1 MPYGMRSAGYIT
13 GTALFFGAVLA
24 SPVSASAASPIQSVT
39 KHVGNSTVTVK
50 LLPAET
56 FTHVVSPSTRG
67 EMDVLGGPGHP
78 VPASKANYHLVV
90 FVRHDG
96 QPVTDAKVNIRY
108 RLKAPRHAAWRKV
121 PVVRMDIAGKGISTT
136 HYGNNVL
143 LKPGKYDVDVEVND
157 NPAKHFEFDIGSR

>member
-1 MPYGMRSAGYIT
+1 MPHRMRSAGYIT

-24 SPVSASAASPIQSVT
+24 TPVSALAANPAQSAT
-39 KHVGNSTVTVK
+39 KHVGNSTITVK

-56 FTHVVSPSTRG
+56 FTRVVSPSTRG

-90 FVRHDG
+90 FIRHDG

-108 RLKAPRHAAWRKV
+108 RLETHRHAAWRKV
-121 PVVRMDIAGKGISTT
+121 SVVRMDVAGKGISTT

-143 LKPGKYDVDVEVND
+143 LKPGKYDINVEVN
-157 NPAKHFEFDIGSR
+157 NNLTKHFEFDVG